1 MAEDPN
7 IHPLWAAETKQIA
20 ATLDQLDY
28 FQVLGAD
35 PSAPLD
41 VLKAQYHAL
50 QRNYHPDTF
59 FQSPDT
65 ELRAAVMKISKRV
78 AEAYVILRDADKR
91 AKYVRDI
98 SGPERA
104 KKLRFTEQSEM
115 EAKREKEEELGK
127 TPQVRQL
134 VSKASQAVKAGD
146 LASAARDLKTALL
159 FERNNE
165 LIKKRLEEVEAELK
179 AKGGPA
185 KPAGPKPPGR

>member
-28 FQVLGAD
+28 FQILGAETTA
-35 PSAPLD
+35 SLD
-41 VLKAQYHAL
+41 ELKAQYHAL

-91 AKYVRDI
+91 AKYLRDLA
-98 SGPERA
+98 GPERA
-104 KKLRFTEQSEM
+104 KKLRFTDQSEV

-134 VSKASQAVKAGD
+134 VTKAAQAAKAGD
-146 LASAARDLKTALL
+146 HASAARDLKTALL
-159 FERNNE
+159 FEKNNE

-179 AKGGPA
+179 VKGPA
-185 KPAGPKPPGR
+185 KPAAPKPPGR